1 MIEREIRIQT
11 LDGESDGWLYQPEKT
26 GSWPG
31 VIFLTDIGGI
41 RRAQQE
47 SAQRICALGYS
58 VLLPNI
64 FYRAGKPPLMTY
76 PLKLDDPKTQQRF
89 AEIKN
94 SLPLAAVDRDASAYV
109 DFLASQAGVREGKFG
124 VVGYCFSGA
133 FAMRMAAARP
143 EKIAAVAA
151 FHAGG
156 LYTDASDSPHAI
168 LPRLKARLYFGHAV
182 EDRSMTKEAIE
193 KFESALA
200 AWGGK
205 FESETYAGAH
215 HSWTTLDSPVY
226 NHAQAERAFEKLTA
240 LFAAALRG

>member
-1 MIEREIRIQT
+1 MMEKEISIQT
-11 LDGESDGWLYQPEKT
+11 ADGTVDGWLYQPEKT

-41 RRAQQE
+41 RRAEQE
-47 SAQRICALGYS
+47 AAQRICALGYS

-64 FYRAGKPPLMTY
+64 FYRVGKPPLLAY
-76 PLKLDDPKTQQRF
+76 PLKLEDPKTQQRF
-89 AEIKN
+89 AELKS
-94 SLPLAAVDRDASAYV
+94 SLPPAAVERDASAYV
-109 DFLASQAGVREGKFG
+109 DFLASQPGVREGKFG

-143 EKIAAVAA
+143 EKIAAVAS

-156 LYTDASDSPHAI
+156 LYNDAPDSPHTV
-168 LPRLKARLYFGHAV
+168 LPRMKARLYFGHAV
-182 EDRSMTKEAIE
+182 EDRSMPKEAIE

-226 NHAQAERAFEKLTA
+226 DPPQAERAFEKMMA
-240 LFAAALRG
+240 LFAAAVRG

>member
-47 SAQRICALGYS
+47 TARRICALGYS

-64 FYRAGKPPLMTY
+64 FYRVGKPPLLTY

-193 KFESALA
+193 KFESALT

-240 LFAAALRG
+240 LLAAALRG

>member
-47 SAQRICALGYS
+47 TARRICALGYS

-64 FYRAGKPPLMTY
+64 FYRVGKPPLMTY
-76 PLKLDDPKTQQRF
+76 PLKLEDPKTQQRF
-89 AEIKN
+89 AELKN
-94 SLPLAAVDRDASAYV
+94 SLPPAAVDLDSSAYV
-109 DFLASQAGVREGKFG
+109 DFLASQVGVREGKFG

-193 KFESALA
+193 KFESALT